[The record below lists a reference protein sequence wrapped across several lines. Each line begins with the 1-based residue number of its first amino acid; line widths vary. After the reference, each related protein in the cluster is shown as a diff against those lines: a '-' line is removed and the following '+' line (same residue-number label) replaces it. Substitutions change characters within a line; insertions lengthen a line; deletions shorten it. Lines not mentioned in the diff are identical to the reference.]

1 MNQKKQLFKL
11 IFALT
16 FVLQAEQHVVH
27 VQPGASMFVINIHSG
42 EKGPMVI
49 QTSASNAPT
58 DNSKIEN
65 KSTSD
70 LKSDQENTQAVQL
83 DTKQLTEQQNV
94 QDAHLDTKQLTDQ
107 KTAQDI
113 VQKVDQDTTQK
124 NLQESDQLTAQ
135 QSHQLNKNTTDQ
147 KSENSTSVPVSQ
159 IQTNN
164 PPAPKDSTD
173 TASWWQQMRLTPI
186 LGTMV
191 GLAGTGLIIR
201 ALIIHQ
207 TVTILKNKRSW
218 SNWKHEVPVEQLKQ
232 MPQERISQELITTIQ
247 TYHRNPHNP
256 ADHVY
261 PMTHFLHT
269 INQEIEALKRY
280 LVLQK
285 VERILHT
292 DRLLKRKDLTDL
304 VERRLEKLSHLKTVF
319 FSWAKEHR
327 TKRMV
332 IAKKD

>member
-70 LKSDQENTQAVQL
+70 LKSDLKSDQENVQATQL
-83 DTKQLTEQQNV
+83 DTQQLTEQQS
-94 QDAHLDTKQLTDQ
+94 A
-107 KTAQDI
+107 
-113 VQKVDQDTTQK
+113 QDTTQQVDQDAVQK
-124 NLQESDQLTAQ
+124 TLQEHDQITAQ
-135 QSHQLNKNTTDQ
+135 QSDQLNKNTADQ
-147 KSENSTSVPVSQ
+147 KTETSVPVHQ
-159 IQTNN
+159 TQTNN
-164 PPAPKDSTD
+164 PPALKDSTD
-173 TASWWQQMRLTPI
+173 SASWWQRMHLGSI
-186 LGTMV
+186 LGTAA
-191 GLAGTGLIIR
+191 GIAGTALIIR

-207 TVTILKNKRSW
+207 TVTILKNRHSW
-218 SNWKHEVPVEQLKQ
+218 SNWKHEVPIEQLKQ
-232 MPQERISQELITTIQ
+232 MPQEKISHELITTIQ
-247 TYHRNPHNP
+247 SYHRNPHNP

-261 PMTHFLHT
+261 PMTHFLQT
-269 INQEIEALKRY
+269 INQEIEILKRY
-280 LVLQK
+280 TVLQK
-285 VERILHT
+285 VERALHT

-304 VERRLEKLSHLKTVF
+304 VERRLEKLSHLKTLF
-319 FSWAKEHR
+319 FSWAKQHR
-327 TKRMV
+327 TKRMTF
-332 IAKKD
+332 KDTSGVGKMVA